1 MLRLQKAPSLPYAF
15 GMATRL
21 SPDSW
26 IHAGFDALVAQGPSA
41 LKAEPL
47 ARGLNTTKGSFYWH
61 FKDVP
66 AFHEKMLRHW
76 EDTSLAALEAVL
88 ADTGTAVQRLRHFAQ
103 SEPGKE
109 DVLSAHGAAL
119 EPAIRAWAHE
129 SEDAAA
135 AVARVDARRMEAL
148 DTLLAEIGLSNPELS
163 RILYG
168 ARLGMAEMSGR
179 DGIDNQ
185 NALGTLVDLILALY
199 G

>member
-1 MLRLQKAPSLPYAF
+1 MT
-15 GMATRL
+15 ATRL

-26 IHAGFDALVAQGPSA
+26 INAGFQALVAQGPSA
-41 LKAEPL
+41 LKAEAL
-47 ARGLNTTKGSFYWH
+47 ARGLQTTKGSFYWH

-66 AFHEKMLRHW
+66 AFHETMLSQW
-76 EDTSLAALEAVL
+76 EEASLAALEAALV
-88 ADTGTAVQRLRHFAQ
+88 GEGSAVQRLRHFAQ
-103 SEPGKE
+103 SDPTAQNG
-109 DVLSAHGAAL
+109 LASHGAAL

-129 SEDAAA
+129 NAEAAA
-135 AVARVDARRMEAL
+135 TVARVDARHMEAL

-179 DGIDNQ
+179 DGTDNK

>member
-1 MLRLQKAPSLPYAF
+1 MA
-15 GMATRL
+15 ATRL

-26 IHAGFDALVAQGPSA
+26 IHAGFDALVAQGSSA
-41 LKAEPL
+41 LKAEAL
-47 ARGLNTTKGSFYWH
+47 ARGLKTTKGSFYWH

-66 AFHEKMLRHW
+66 AFHEAMLRHW
-76 EDTSLAALEAVL
+76 EDQSLHALDAL
-88 ADTGTAVQRLRHFAQ
+88 LNTDGTPVQRLRHFAQ
-103 SEPGKE
+103 SDPGTRNA
-109 DVLSAHGAAL
+109 LANHGTAL

-129 SEDAAA
+129 NATAAA
-135 AVARVDARRMEAL
+135 TVGRVDTRRMETL
-148 DTLLAEIGLSNPELS
+148 DHLLAEIGLSNPELS

-179 DGIDNQ
+179 DGVDNE

>member
-1 MLRLQKAPSLPYAF
+1 MV
-15 GMATRL
+15 ATRL

-26 IHAGFDALVAQGPSA
+26 IHAGFTALVAQGSSA
-41 LKAEPL
+41 LKAEAL
-47 ARGLNTTKGSFYWH
+47 ARDLKTTKGSFYWH

-66 AFHEKMLRHW
+66 AFHQAMLRHW
-76 EDTSLAALEAVL
+76 EDASLHMLDVALH
-88 ADTGTAVQRLRHFAQ
+88 DDGTPVQRLRHFAQ
-103 SEPGKE
+103 SAPTAQNG
-109 DVLSAHGAAL
+109 LASHGTAL

-129 SEDAAA
+129 NPTAAA
-135 AVARVDARRMEAL
+135 VVARVDARRMEAL
-148 DTLLAEIGLSNPELS
+148 DHLLTEMGLSNPELS

-179 DGIDNQ
+179 DGIDNE